1 MGVSFISHIKNLKVG
16 FPSLTIFFFRIVY
29 FYVSK
34 CLACMYVNALS
45 ACGASGGNIPRTEV
59 TDHCELMGAE
69 IRPLLL

>member
-1 MGVSFISHIKNLKVG
+1 
-16 FPSLTIFFFRIVY
+16 
-29 FYVSK
+29 
-34 CLACMYVNALS
+34 MYVNVLS